1 MSSPGGNKWQHQL
14 PLRDELKNHLL
25 VGHSC
30 KYTPR
35 TAAGFNT
42 SNPQETSP
50 KFPELSAVIM
60 HIHMEMSLG
69 TPCIATFTSNK
80 QRCHLFI
87 YLFIYLLFFF
97 YKIREQEGR
106 IGPPQGRGGWY
117 QWEGEV
123 VGKGSQRVNMVQKMC
138 THICKCKKE
147 TC

>member
-80 QRCHLFI
+80 QRCQF
-87 YLFIYLLFFF
+87 LLLSST
-97 YKIREQEGR
+97 KLESMRSEQVMW
-106 IGPPQGRGGWY
+106 GGY
-117 QWEGEV
+117 
-123 VGKGSQRVNMVQKMC
+123 GKNVC
-138 THICKCKKE
+138 TGM
-147 TC
+147 